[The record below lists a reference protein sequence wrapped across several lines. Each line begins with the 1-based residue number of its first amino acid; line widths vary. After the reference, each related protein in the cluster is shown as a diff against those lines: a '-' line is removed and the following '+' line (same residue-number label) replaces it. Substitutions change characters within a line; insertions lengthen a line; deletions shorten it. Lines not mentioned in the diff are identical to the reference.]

1 MVDWEVMALLSHT
14 SNAAVSSDCLGEIHL
29 LIAGDSQMSCEL
41 LKGSLTNPRSL
52 IDVIDCATS
61 QEGVMRSVRASRC
74 DVALI
79 SDSLSDGPLT
89 GFQAVRELRHSYPDI
104 RPIMLLK
111 SNYSDLVTDAFRA
124 GAKGVYCRT
133 DPLES
138 LLKCITAVHAGQ
150 VWANSVQLNQ
160 LLNAFADAAPLRTGD
175 PKRRAPLTKR
185 ESDVVKLVV
194 EGLSNREMADQL
206 RLAEQ
211 TVSNYLFRIYQ
222 KLGISTRVELVLYA
236 LKHLKAQEQK
246 RGILS

>member
-1 MVDWEVMALLSHT
+1 MDVISH
-14 SNAAVSSDCLGEIHL
+14 SSSAVASPNCSGVIHL
-29 LIAGDSQMSCEL
+29 LIAEDSHMGCEL
-41 LKGSLTNPRSL
+41 LKDSLTHPKSPVN
-52 IDVIDCATS
+52 VVDCATS
-61 QEGVMRSVRASRC
+61 QEAIMRPAIACRC
-74 DVALI
+74 DVALVT
-79 SDSLSDGPLT
+79 DSLSDGPLT
-89 GFQAVRELRHSYPDI
+89 GFQAVRELHHSYPNI

-111 SNYSDLVTDAFRA
+111 SNYADLVIDAFRA

-138 LLKCITAVHAGQ
+138 LLKCIIAVQAGQ
-150 VWANSVQLNQ
+150 VWANSYQLNH

-185 ESDVVKLVV
+185 ETDVVKLVV
-194 EGLSNREMADQL
+194 EGSSNREMADQL
-206 RLAEQ
+206 RLTEH

>member
-1 MVDWEVMALLSHT
+1 MNFTLHPSSAF
-14 SNAAVSSDCLGEIHL
+14 VSSGCSGAMHL
-29 LIAGDSQMSCEL
+29 LIAEDSQMSCEL
-41 LKGSLTNPRSL
+41 LKDSLTHPRSL
-52 IDVIDCATS
+52 IDVVDCATS
-61 QEGVMRSVRASRC
+61 QEAIMRSVRSYRC
-74 DVALI
+74 DVALVAE
-79 SDSLSDGPLT
+79 SLSDGPLT
-89 GFQAVRELRHSYPDI
+89 GFQAVRELHHSYSNI
-104 RPIMLLK
+104 RSIMLLK
-111 SNYSDLVTDAFRA
+111 SSHADLVTDAFRA
-124 GAKGVYCRT
+124 GSKGVYCRT

-150 VWANSVQLNQ
+150 VWANSAQLNH

-185 ESDVVKLVV
+185 ETDLVKLVV

-206 RLAEQ
+206 RLTEH

-236 LKHLKAQEQK
+236 LKHLRTQEPK